1 MVCRVPLVSTAKREI
16 GTTMNLQVCDIND
29 SRHMGSDDLGDDFD
43 PEMIGEYAETL
54 DRSYALA
61 YHFSEGDR
69 YELRVWDEDDVVW
82 SAEYTYQDGAL
93 IAD

>member
-1 MVCRVPLVSTAKREI
+1 
-16 GTTMNLQVCDIND
+16 MNIQVCDIDANH
-29 SRHMGSDDLGDDFD
+29 HMGSDDLGDAFD
-43 PEMIGEYAETL
+43 AEDMAAYAETL

-69 YELRVWDEDDVVW
+69 YELRVWDGDDCVW
-82 SAEYTYQDGAL
+82 SAEYTYRDGAL